1 MAEFNWEARTFDG
14 NLQSGV
20 MQAPTRTDVEDR
32 LKQMRLSPI
41 KIKKRAKEIII
52 VLPWQDPVPV
62 KSKVV
67 FTRQLATMVDA
78 GLPLVQCMEV
88 LAQQEPHPYLRNT
101 LYAVK
106 QSIESGSTFADALEK
121 HPRVFDE
128 LFVNLIRAG
137 EAGGLLDTIL
147 NRLAVYMEKAQQL
160 RARVKSAL
168 RYPIVVLGAA
178 LLITG
183 VLLVKVIPSFAGIY
197 SSVGGGELPALT
209 QMVINI
215 SDIVINYLPIVIAIT
230 IGVLTSFVL
239 LARTRVGRLTIDRIF
254 LKTPVIGPLIK
265 KAAIARFTRTLGTL
279 IASGVPILEAMS
291 IVAKTSGNKVI
302 EGGILY
308 ARDRISEGKNIA
320 SPLMELN
327 IFPKM
332 VVQMIAVGENTGA
345 LDVMLT
351 KIADFY
357 EEEVDTAVDGL
368 TSVIEPLMMIF
379 IGGLVAFVLIAMYL
393 PIFGLADNLQG
404 GKQ

>member
-20 MQAPTRTDVEDR
+20 MQAPTRADVEDR
-32 LKQMRLSPI
+32 LKQMRLTPI
-41 KIKKRAKEIII
+41 KVKKRAKEIII

-62 KSKVV
+62 KTKVV
-67 FTRQLATMVDA
+67 FVRQLATMVDA

-88 LAQQEPHPYLRNT
+88 LAQQEPQPYFRQT
-101 LYAVK
+101 LYQVK
-106 QSIESGSTFADALEK
+106 QSIESGATFADALAK

-147 NRLAVYMEKAQQL
+147 NRLAQYMEKAQAL

-168 RYPIVVLGAA
+168 RYPIVVLVAA
-178 LLITG
+178 FGITG

-197 SSVGGGELPALT
+197 GSVGGGELPALT
-209 QMVINI
+209 QLVIEI
-215 SDIVINYLPIVIAIT
+215 SDTVINYLPIVIAVT
-230 IGVLTSFVL
+230 IGVLTSLGL
-239 LARTRVGRLTIDRIF
+239 LSRTRVGRLTIDKII
-254 LKTPVIGPLIK
+254 LKSPVIGSLVQ

-279 IASGVPILEAMS
+279 IASGVPILEAMN

-302 EGGILY
+302 ERGIIY
-308 ARDRISEGKNIA
+308 ARDRISEGKSIA

-327 IFPKM
+327 LFPKM

-368 TSVIEPLMMIF
+368 TSVIEPLLMIF
-379 IGGLVAFVLIAMYL
+379 IGGIVAFVLIAMYL